1 MRMQAL
7 LVLVAALSLAGT
19 AHAQTNTER
28 LIGIVDAVD
37 ALSGALE
44 SGFAILLETLESQG
58 AELLDVLDALSGKAD
73 RIESALGESAER
85 LDDMESALRG
95 EISALN
101 SSVYGAAE
109 DAAAA
114 RDLATESLDALGSV
128 EARLA
133 AVDQSIGSLESALN
147 SSRATESLEA
157 RLAEMSVRLDAIESH
172 LAEARSDGTLY
183 VLVDAAV
190 AAASTLASVENRLE
204 SLETRMDEGEAL
216 EYVLLEG
223 STELE
228 VDSYDYKRAD
238 DDGDR
243 YEMRMTFSC
252 SRDVYLTGVSVSHR
266 EDQDPGKPDGRNA
279 NAVDGTRNTLYVD
292 GRPLFDTAFQ
302 LGGSTV
308 VYDAPADYG
317 NRPLAAGAALRFE
330 STMHDRASSVAYER
344 GSRVSLDP
352 PEPMIAGSS
361 ASRNLPLYD
370 LTVEWLSY
378 GHASCSLSFGS
389 AVTAG
394 GLGSSSSLLYG
405 VSMEPGDASLRKFG
419 DLVDCGGEPV
429 VVTGIV
435 LDSTGWALAPFVD
448 FRLSHGGETA
458 KLEFDPDAEEPV
470 VLNADEVFP
479 LYIGR
484 GGLEVFGTAPL
495 PDILVSLQYRHAP
508 GTHCSVESLY

>member
-1 MRMQAL
+1 MRMQAAL
-7 LVLVAALSLAGT
+7 ALVAALSIAGT

-28 LIGIVDAVD
+28 LVGIVDAVD

-44 SGFAILLETLESQG
+44 SGFAALLEALESQG
-58 AELLDVLDALSGKAD
+58 AELLEALAALSGKAD

-85 LDDMESALRG
+85 LDGMESALLG
-95 EISALN
+95 EISVLN
-101 SSVYGAAE
+101 SSVSGVAE

-114 RDLATESLDALGSV
+114 RDLVAESLKALGSV
-128 EARLA
+128 EAGLTT
-133 AVDQSIGSLESALN
+133 VGQSVGSV
-147 SSRATESLEA
+147 ESLDA
-157 RLAEMSVRLDAIESH
+157 RLVEMSVRLDAIESH
-172 LAEARSDGTLY
+172 LAEARSDGTLS
-183 VLVDAAV
+183 VLTDAAV
-190 AAASTLASVENRLE
+190 AAAFTLESVDDRLE
-204 SLETRMDEGEAL
+204 SLEARLEEGE
-216 EYVLLEG
+216 EPEHMLLEG

-238 DDGDR
+238 DDGDH
-243 YEMRMTFSC
+243 YEMHMTFSC
-252 SRDVYLTGVSVSHR
+252 SGNVYLTGVSVSHR
-266 EDQDPGKPDGRNA
+266 EDPDPGKPDGRNA
-279 NAVDGTRNTLYVD
+279 NAADGARNTLYVD

-317 NRPLAAGAALRFE
+317 NRPLEAGAALRFE
-330 STMHDRASSVAYER
+330 STMHDRESSMAYER

-378 GHASCSLSFGS
+378 GRASCSLSFGS
-389 AVTAG
+389 APTAG

-405 VSMEPGDASLRKFG
+405 VSMESGDGSLRKFG

-429 VVTGIV
+429 EVTGIA
-435 LDSTGWALAPFVD
+435 LDSTGWALARFVD

-458 KLEFDPDAEEPV
+458 KLEFDPDAGMPV
-470 VLNADEVFP
+470 VLNTHEVFP
-479 LYIGR
+479 LYVGR
-484 GGLEVFGTAPL
+484 GGLEVYGTAPL

-508 GTHCSVESLY
+508 GTHCSAESFY